1 MAMPAPDM
9 REPRRHKRHRTV
21 SQREL
26 LIQLSIACW
35 RALLGITLVL
45 PGLAWQSGRAAE
57 IYPAAPVRVIVPFP
71 AGTSPDIVARYL
83 ASRLAE
89 RMGQSFVVDNRA
101 GAGGMLAAEAVAKAT
116 PDGYTVFHL
125 VNSIVTTNQFIYK
138 KMPYDPV
145 KDFAPVSMVAAVPY
159 ILLANKNFKA
169 RTLAELITAAKAQP
183 SAINYASMGVGGAG
197 HVIIELMCSLA
208 GIQLTHVPYKTG
220 GLVDVI
226 GGQVPLILQPTTT
239 ALEHIKAGAVIALGT
254 TSNRRL
260 PALPNVPSIAEVV
273 PGFEA
278 DGWQGVVVPAGT
290 PPQILD
296 RLNREITAVL
306 ALPETASRFETL
318 GIQVWSSTASEMGSI
333 IAKDIA
339 KWGRVIRNAGIE
351 AN

>member
-1 MAMPAPDM
+1 
-9 REPRRHKRHRTV
+9 
-21 SQREL
+21 
-26 LIQLSIACW
+26 
-35 RALLGITLVL
+35 
-45 PGLAWQSGRAAE
+45 
-57 IYPAAPVRVIVPFP
+57 
-71 AGTSPDIVARYL
+71 
-83 ASRLAE
+83 
-89 RMGQSFVVDNRA
+89 
-101 GAGGMLAAEAVAKAT
+101 
-116 PDGYTVFHL
+116 
-125 VNSIVTTNQFIYK
+125 
-138 KMPYDPV
+138 
-145 KDFAPVSMVAAVPY
+145 VSMVAAVPY